1 MGLAEKNDS
10 LPTGYEYVHLKAD
23 CLEAGISSDLIVVSI
38 MGLPLRLIF
47 SQVLIFD
54 KRYNRISRPT

>member
-10 LPTGYEYVHLKAD
+10 LPSGNEYVHLKAD
-23 CLEAGISSDLIVVSI
+23 YLEAGISSDLIVVST
-38 MGLPLRLIF
+38 MGLPLREIF

-54 KRYNRISRPT
+54 KQ